1 MLQTIKQP
9 NNLSINQLHNWISH
23 LVCEVWCNADKS
35 IVVENILDNHFKIL
49 YLRYE
54 WLKKDIDSI
63 YSDCAKLSIL
73 SKNKIRNAFISNN
86 QIERLCNK
94 EVNLVS
100 LSELPKVVEKKMK
113 PFFEKL
119 YKDLLDKKLSPISK
133 MEYYKE
139 IQKLNRFTN
148 CPCCGIMPFE
158 GETSK
163 NREDLDHFFPKAHF
177 PFASIN
183 FNNLSPLCGK
193 CNRDNKKEDN
203 PILKKDGKSRGVY
216 YPYQKELTNIKIEV
230 QLSNDF
236 TSIIQ
241 DILVNNLNPKIS
253 KKQIKITL
261 TGTQQEKVD
270 TWDDLYNIK
279 NRYFDR
285 SQGFTNSVL
294 KKIFKKK
301 TRLGNYTSA
310 ISELINEID
319 DELYI
324 HEHFIQIPFL
334 QALNEHLI

>member
-9 NNLSINQLHNWISH
+9 NNISINQLHNWISQ
-23 LVCEVWCNADKS
+23 LVCDVWCKADTT
-35 IVVENILDNHFKIL
+35 IAVENILSKDFKIL
-49 YLRYE
+49 YLKYE

-63 YSDCAKLSIL
+63 YSSCTKLSV
-73 SKNKIRNAFISNN
+73 SNKTKIEKAFIANN
-86 QIERLCNK
+86 QIEKLCDN
-94 EVNLVS
+94 EISLVR
-100 LSELPKVVEKKMK
+100 LSELPQIVEKKMK

-139 IQKLNRFTN
+139 IQILNKFIN

-158 GETSK
+158 GVTSK

-193 CNRDNKKEDN
+193 CNSDNKKDNN

-216 YPYQKELTNIKIEV
+216 YPYQKEQTKIIIEI

-236 TSIIQ
+236 TNIIQ

-253 KKQIKITL
+253 DKQIKIKL
-261 TGTQQEKVD
+261 TGIQQEKVD
-270 TWDDLYNIK
+270 TWSELYNIK

-294 KKIFKKK
+294 RKIFKKK
-301 TRLGNYTSA
+301 TRLGDYTSA
-310 ISELINEID
+310 INELINEID

-334 QALNEHLI
+334 RALNEHL